1 MEVGH
6 YEGFRA
12 LAVLRRGDHVAVE
25 AHVED
30 WRSKIFGL
38 VGSRDGIDEG
48 RRPAGVRALNGAEG
62 IADGGACV
70 AAVRRCGDV
79 GAFVRIC
86 REEVDERNVG
96 AMRERTRVD
105 GVRYFVDDALR
116 QRIRFG
122 VVVAE
127 LRHGE
132 NLREQGVVA
141 FEIVFQGLVQF
152 GDGERRLAF
161 VCAADDDESVD
172 GVREAENADEA
183 AFVTRTAGVEFAHV
197 VDAIFHEERAD
208 EIRLVERRHFV
219 AGFTAADDLP
229 CLFADVRH
237 EAIVKI
243 VKGAVAERRGGE
255 NFEGVEVAV
264 RGADVGFAHDHE
276 LRATAEGE
284 AVVVLFRDVP
294 DRA

>member
-1 MEVGH
+1 MLRAFDDFQLKRLRQAVEVFGIAADSHHDVRIVLRIVIGFSKRLRVHDGDLYLQATAMEVGH

-48 RRPAGVRALNGAEG
+48 RRPAGVRALDGSEG
-62 IADGGACV
+62 IADGGAGV

-105 GVRYFVDDALR
+105 CVRYFVDDALR

-122 VVVAE
+122 VVVAK

-132 NLREQGVVA
+132 NLREQA
-141 FEIVFQGLVQF
+141 RRMTTRALTVF
-152 GDGERRLAF
+152 
-161 VCAADDDESVD
+161 
-172 GVREAENADEA
+172 VRP
-183 AFVTRTAGVEFAHV
+183 RMPM
-197 VDAIFHEERAD
+197 RP
-208 EIRLVERRHFV
+208 L
-219 AGFTAADDLP
+219 L
-229 CLFADVRH
+229 
-237 EAIVKI
+237 
-243 VKGAVAERRGGE
+243 
-255 NFEGVEVAV
+255 
-264 RGADVGFAHDHE
+264 
-276 LRATAEGE
+276 
-284 AVVVLFRDVP
+284 
-294 DRA
+294 